1 VATKNGWTVSFDYK
15 RARVLKLF
23 AGQFNVTEMRNND
36 LQFQAG
42 YRVTGITLPFRRNG
56 RKVYLPNDFRFD
68 MTVSIADNVTIT
80 RKIDQ
85 DFNLATAGT
94 KQVRIGPAAT
104 YQVNNKINLAFRYN
118 KTIMSPKI
126 ANQFYTALTDFGLEV
141 RYTLN

>member
-1 VATKNGWTVSFDYK
+1 
-15 RARVLKLF
+15 
-23 AGQFNVTEMRNND
+23 
-36 LQFQAG
+36 
-42 YRVTGITLPFRRNG
+42 
-56 RKVYLPNDFRFD
+56 

-80 RKIDQ
+80 RKIDL
-85 DFNLATAGT
+85 DYNRATAGT
-94 KQVRIGPAAT
+94 KQVRIGPAVT